1 MKEYLFWPKF
11 SHAIFVTAPIFG
23 LNNYLSSTV
32 VGYLLQLLVQQH
44 QYPLLCF
51 LESFDFYQ
59 ACLRTRQ
66 LWIRS
71 LFITEEVD
79 GARDKGSI
87 DTTLVDVQTLL
98 KDFFWT
104 WDQFHS
110 TAKAFG
116 FPKYQLPDYTN
127 SSAVTLM
134 IKIFHG
140 AHRISTMFTQANEFI
155 LRF

>member
-11 SHAIFVTAPIFG
+11 SHVIFVTIPIFG
-23 LNNYLSSTV
+23 LHNYQSSTV

-44 QYPLLCF
+44 QGPLLCF
-51 LESFDFYQ
+51 LESFCFYQ

-66 LWIRS
+66 LWINS
-71 LFITEEVD
+71 LFITKDDD

-87 DTTLVDVQTLL
+87 DTILVDVQTLL
-98 KDFFWT
+98 EDFFWT
-104 WDQFHS
+104 CDQFYS

-116 FPKYQLPDYTN
+116 FPKYQLPDYRN
-127 SSAVTLM
+127 STSVTQM

-140 AHRISTMFTQANEFI
+140 THRISTMFTQAK